1 MEKLLSKEFYTNIE
15 NLITERIK
23 NEANKLTLQKV
34 DWEKEAE
41 NCFIGLTL
49 LLGEVNLE
57 RLKENS
63 IDKIGVIDICW
74 NEYGSDIEVDFM
86 PDNNFETAFIDGCI
100 MNDSAIDNDNFFKTY
115 FDVNGEN
122 AWNKIGDDYHEI
134 ILVFYYIIK
143 DIIATV
149 VQQEE
154 FKKLPKKSP
163 CHFGFASFHDE
174 ERTKILSIE

>member
-134 ILVFYYIIK
+134 ILVFYYII
-143 DIIATV
+143 
-149 VQQEE
+149 
-154 FKKLPKKSP
+154 LL
-163 CHFGFASFHDE
+163 
-174 ERTKILSIE
+174 KILLRLWFNKKNSKNSQKNHLVILVLHHFTMKSELKYYR